1 MKPSQPSRPNPRS
14 KILQVTV
21 DWLQPLLL
29 LFSLF
34 LLLRGHNSPGGGFSG
49 GLVAGSAFILAAL
62 ARGTAHVQ
70 AQLPCSASTLVKTGL
85 FCAITAG
92 LLPLLFGKVVFAAL
106 WIEPKIPVIG
116 TAGSF
121 LLFDAGVYL
130 LVMGFVIGVLAEM
143 AQDVHHNSPER
154 GVDTDA
160 AKSTDTEEDKASNSQ
175 PATQA

>member
-1 MKPSQPSRPNPRS
+1 MKPDPRS
-14 KILQVTV
+14 YILQITV

-34 LLLRGHNSPGGGFSG
+34 LLLRGHNAPGGGFSG

-62 ARGTAHVQ
+62 ARGTQHVLQ
-70 AQLPCSASTLVKTGL
+70 QLPCSPPFLVRSGL
-85 FCAITAG
+85 FCALTAG
-92 LLPLLFGKVVFAAL
+92 LLPLLFGQSAFSAL

-130 LVMGFVIGVLAEM
+130 LVMGFVVGVLVQM
-143 AQDVHHNSPER
+143 ARDVHDSQPEHR
-154 GVDTDA
+154 VDTDDTASFRDQINSA
-160 AKSTDTEEDKASNSQ
+160 AAHKPDKAS
-175 PATQA
+175 